1 VRTGVREAICVPM
14 QGRYGTVGVIYVDTT
29 VPLGDAIEGGQR
41 QFTDEHLKLLI
52 AIGHQAA
59 LAVEDTTYYS
69 AMVQSERLAAVGQT
83 IATLSHHIKNI
94 LQGIRGGSY
103 LVEMGLENEDLGVT
117 KKGWDIVSRNQ
128 NKISSL
134 VMDMLSFSKEREPD
148 PLPTDLV
155 ALVADI
161 VETVHHR
168 AAEAGTT
175 IRWSPPADL
184 PRMLFDPEGISRAVL
199 NVVTNALDAVE
210 GRPDARVEI
219 RVTADSRSRL
229 TRITV
234 SDNGEGMSPETL
246 SQIFNLFVSTK
257 GSRGTGLGLTVSRKI
272 LKEHHGDI
280 RAESR
285 LGAGSTFILEF
296 PLLLAGDAPA
306 GPGAPGDNSTPGGDS
321 APDDA
326 GDDDFGRGP
335 STVPGAGGGTSQ
347 RTLPG
352 GDRAP
357 RGSGPR
363 SQP

>member
-1 VRTGVREAICVPM
+1 
-14 QGRYGTVGVIYVDTT
+14 
-29 VPLGDAIEGGQR
+29 
-41 QFTDEHLKLLI
+41 
-52 AIGHQAA
+52 
-59 LAVEDTTYYS
+59 
-69 AMVQSERLAAVGQT
+69 
-83 IATLSHHIKNI
+83 
-94 LQGIRGGSY
+94 
-103 LVEMGLENEDLGVT
+103 
-117 KKGWDIVSRNQ
+117 
-128 NKISSL
+128 
-134 VMDMLSFSKEREPD
+134 MDMLSFSKEREPD

-306 GPGAPGDNSTPGGDS
+306 GPGAPGDNSASGDDS

-335 STVPGAGGGTSQ
+335 STMPGAGGGTSQ